1 MLAFSG
7 SSKAESVNDDE
18 NLNDQLPNSVQ
29 ISLWFNLENI
39 GPMIHCIFER
49 VDGDRLKWED
59 NNGLSWCYCKHFSV
73 LHIVGFRHVC
83 IWVPAMSTF
92 TCDKCLKFSPRKK

>member
-18 NLNDQLPNSVQ
+18 NLNGQLPNSVQ

-59 NNGLSWCYCKHFSV
+59 NNGLSWCSAQQGPKSKVKYRLSK
-73 LHIVGFRHVC
+73 
-83 IWVPAMSTF
+83 
-92 TCDKCLKFSPRKK
+92 

>member
-1 MLAFSG
+1 MVKQFPIWTRNVSG

-18 NLNDQLPNSVQ
+18 NLNDQLPSCVQ

-39 GPMIHCIFER
+39 GPMIHCIFEG

-59 NNGLSWCYCKHFSV
+59 NGLSWCSKSFVMYSF
-73 LHIVGFRHVC
+73 VG
-83 IWVPAMSTF
+83 
-92 TCDKCLKFSPRKK
+92 